1 MSRAEIDSFILKFKT
16 VLLSGKKAALDIK
29 SDNGKDEV
37 SLHAELGEG
46 STSSTCSCPR
56 SRDGPSRQGRRQWRA
71 AAREEKKA
79 ANASEGIVA
88 EEVKGIEKKSGDKI
102 EDDTQKDQLCPDK
115 TFEGKVSTPQDKEV
129 TDNDVEK
136 ILIIHSEVNQ
146 KRDDTERVIE
156 EKLVA
161 VGIKA
166 EKIESVQEK

>member
-1 MSRAEIDSFILKFKT
+1 MLNLVKEVLPPPVHSR
-16 VLLSGKKAALDIK
+16 
-29 SDNGKDEV
+29 
-37 SLHAELGEG
+37 
-46 STSSTCSCPR
+46 CPR
-56 SRDGPSRQGRRQWRA
+56 SRDGPSRQGRHQWRA

-161 VGIKA
+161 D
-166 EKIESVQEK
+166 